1 MRRDYEIKVT
11 NLNDRNVDLERTI
24 MGLKKEQTEND
35 QLMQRFAEEVR
46 AMDIEIDRKQ
56 RDQDALDR
64 RNQNLQKEVD
74 MYREKDAK
82 YNQTR
87 ISLEEETQRRV
98 SADAEADRLRM
109 TLGDLQ
115 SRSNMEIEN

>member
-24 MGLKKEQTEND
+24 MGFKKEQTENE

-64 RNQNLQKEVD
+64 RN
-74 MYREKDAK
+74 
-82 YNQTR
+82 
-87 ISLEEETQRRV
+87 
-98 SADAEADRLRM
+98 
-109 TLGDLQ
+109 
-115 SRSNMEIEN
+115 

>member
-64 RNQNLQKEVD
+64 RN
-74 MYREKDAK
+74 
-82 YNQTR
+82 
-87 ISLEEETQRRV
+87 
-98 SADAEADRLRM
+98 
-109 TLGDLQ
+109 
-115 SRSNMEIEN
+115 